1 MRFFLSIFLFSV
13 FNLFSQK
20 KDPLLVKPIDRINQ
34 EKWVD
39 SLYNNMSLDQKIGQ
53 LFMPMVF
60 SKKDS
65 SHYIATLKLIKKYH
79 IGGIVFSLGSPFKQ
93 TKWLNSFQKSSKTP
107 LLVAM
112 DAEWGVSMR
121 LDSIIPFPWNMT
133 LGAIRDTSLIR
144 QIGYRMALQEKRL
157 GVHLSFSPVLDI
169 NINPKNPIIGN
180 RSFGESKE
188 LVSNHSLALMKGHHD
203 AGILTSGK
211 HFPGHGDTDSDSH
224 KILPFLKFNKNRL
237 NEIELYP
244 YYKLIKEDLPSIMI
258 AHLNVP
264 SLTSENIP
272 TSLSRTL
279 IKDVL
284 KEKMNFKGLVITDAL
299 NMEGVYQNSKS
310 KNVDLDAFLAGND
323 LLIVSRSIPKGF
335 KAIKKSY
342 KRGIISENRLSH
354 SVKKILKAKY
364 KAGLNNYKP
373 VKLKNVTNDINSQAD
388 SLLINKA
395 FSSAITLLKNKEKTI
410 PLSLD
415 EKIAHIS
422 LGDAP
427 SKFYRFQLKKKFN
440 IKTLENIDSTNY
452 KDKIKNYDKIII
464 SFHRSNKTPWK
475 SEKMNKNQL
484 ELIKRISNE
493 KNIVLNLFVKPYVLK
508 DLVGMDNISSIL
520 LSYQNSEFAQKASVN
535 SLFGFEKISGRLPV
549 SGSKEYLFNSG
560 MDLLPQDYLSYAEPE
575 TLGFDKQKLYKLD
588 SLAKIS
594 IDSMMTPGLQM
605 LVARKGRIVF
615 HKSYGFHSY
624 KKITPVK
631 NDHVYDIASLT
642 KIIGTLPLV
651 IKSIDNSDFNLD
663 SNLKFLLPE
672 LKGSN
677 KENITVKRML
687 SHFSYLTPWIPFYK
701 ETLNKRNKPKRKF
714 YRKKINNKFSTAV
727 SENLYMRNSYKAE
740 MFKKIVKSPILENS
754 KSRYSDLPFY
764 ILKYYYEKKYNK
776 NLSLIVQ
783 DQIIN
788 PLNLNNTSY
797 FPYNIKNK
805 SKIVPSE
812 IDNYF
817 RYSELK
823 GYVHDMG
830 AAMQGGAGGHAGLF
844 SNAYDI
850 AVVMQMYLQGGTYN
864 KNKIL
869 SKKTIDNFN
878 NCYFCSEGNRRG
890 VGFDKPQ
897 IDYQSSGPT
906 FGGASDKSFG
916 HLGFTGTYTWA
927 DPENEIIV
935 VFLSNRTYP
944 SMERNLIAK
953 HDIRTKMQRLVYEA
967 LIEK

>member
-1 MRFFLSIFLFSV
+1 MRFLFLLVLV
-13 FNLFSQK
+13 FCTVNLFSQI
-20 KDPLLVKPIDRINQ
+20 KDPLLVDSIHRNKQ
-34 EKWVD
+34 KKWVD
-39 SLYNNMSLDQKIGQ
+39 SLYKEMSLDQKIGQ

-60 SKKDS
+60 SRKDS
-65 SHYIATLKLIKKYH
+65 SHYSFTLKLIKKYH

-121 LDSIIPFPWNMT
+121 LDSVLSFPWNMT
-133 LGAIRDTSLIR
+133 LGAIRDTFLIR
-144 QIGYRMALQEKRL
+144 QIGYRMGLQEKRL

-169 NINPKNPIIGN
+169 NTNPNNPIIGN

-188 LVSNHSLALMKGHHD
+188 LVSNHSTALMKGHHD

-211 HFPGHGDTDSDSH
+211 HFPGHGDTETDSH
-224 KILPFLKFNKNRL
+224 KTLPFLKFNKTRL

-244 YYKLIKEDLPSIMI
+244 YYKLINEGLTSVMI
-258 AHLNVP
+258 AHLDVP
-264 SLTSENIP
+264 SLTSKNIP
-272 TSLSRTL
+272 TSLSRIL
-279 IKDVL
+279 IKDIL
-284 KEKMNFKGLVITDAL
+284 KQKMKFKGLIITDAL
-299 NMEGVYQNSKS
+299 NMKGVYKNSKS
-310 KNVDLDAFLAGND
+310 INVDLQAFLAGND
-323 LLIVSRSIPKGF
+323 LLIVSRDLPKGF
-335 KAIKKSY
+335 RAIKKSY
-342 KRGIISENRLSH
+342 KRGILSETRLSH

-364 KAGLNNYKP
+364 KVGLYNNKP
-373 VKLKNVTNDINSQAD
+373 VKIKNITNDINNQAD
-388 SLLINKA
+388 SILIKKS
-395 FSSAITLLKNKEKTI
+395 FSSAITLLKNKQSLL

-422 LGDAP
+422 LGDAS
-427 SKFYRFQLKKKFN
+427 SKVYRFQLKKFN
-440 IKTLENIDSTNY
+440 IKTLKDIDSFNY
-452 KDKIKNYDKIII
+452 KDKIRNYDKIII

-475 SEKMNKNQL
+475 SEKMNNNQI
-484 ELIKRISNE
+484 ELIKRISNQ
-493 KNIVLNLFVKPYVLK
+493 KKVVLHLFVKPYVLK
-508 DLVGMDNISSIL
+508 DLVGIDNISSIV
-520 LSYQNSEFAQKASVN
+520 LSYQNSEFAQKVGVN
-535 SLFGFEKISGRLPV
+535 SLFGFQKISGRLPV
-549 SGSKEYLFNSG
+549 SGSKEYEINSG
-560 MDLLPQDYLSYAEPE
+560 IDLLPQDYLSYSDPVS
-575 TLGFDKQKLYKLD
+575 LGFNKQKLYKLD
-588 SLAKIS
+588 SLANIA

-605 LVARKGRIVF
+605 LVARKGRIVY
-615 HKSYGFHSY
+615 HKSHGFHTY
-624 KKITPVK
+624 KKKIPVK

-651 IKSIDNSDFNLD
+651 IKSVDNGDFDLS

-672 LKGSN
+672 LSGSN
-677 KENITVKRML
+677 KENVTVKRML

-701 ETLNKRNKPKRKF
+701 ETLNRRNKPKKKF
-714 YRKKINNKFSTAV
+714 YRKRLNKNFSTAV
-727 SENLYMRNSYKAE
+727 SEKLFIRNSYKEE
-740 MFKKIVKSPILENS
+740 MFNKIINSPILTNS

-764 ILKYYYEKKYNK
+764 ILKFYYEKKYNK
-776 NLSLIVQ
+776 DLSLIVQ

-788 PLNLNNTSY
+788 PLKLDNTSY
-797 FPYNIKNK
+797 SPSNNKNK

-812 IDNYF
+812 IDSYF
-817 RYSELK
+817 RHSELR

-850 AVVMQMYLQGGTYN
+850 AVVMQMYLQGGIYN

-869 SKKTIDNFN
+869 SKKSVDNFN
-878 NCYFCSEGNRRG
+878 KCYFCLEGNRRG

-897 IDYQSSGPT
+897 IDKYTSGPT
-906 FGGASDKSFG
+906 FGGASNKSFG

-944 SMERNLIAK
+944 SMEKNLIAK
-953 HDIRTKMQRLVYEA
+953 HNIRTRMQRLVYEA
-967 LIEK
+967 LTDK